1 MSVETTVPGEVALT
15 VLLAVRDEAP
25 DWLERTLQ
33 SLLCQSHPGWELCLC
48 DNGSEDPQTRRLLE
62 RYRGRDPR
70 IKLLQL
76 GAPLA
81 ASQAVNA
88 AVEFATGL
96 CVAFIAAGDALDLD
110 AVAVLAAALEQHPEA
125 ALFYSDEDCIGPDG
139 RHAAPYLKPDWSPE
153 HLLSTMYLG
162 RLLVLRKARFLE
174 LGGLAVAAGPA
185 ADYDLALRATA
196 SLAASGAAAPVHLRQ
211 VLYHRREAR
220 PPVQAGLPR
229 RDAAADQAVL
239 AALLAPRGIGLETG
253 LRPGSFRPRW
263 PLDRA
268 RPVTLLILTNSRERR
283 VEGRGTLLLVQN
295 LVRSILERSSYPAL
309 RILVVDDGLMPEA
322 ARRELEGEGVTL
334 RTYRAAGAFNFSH
347 KLNRSLELVE
357 SEDVIILNDDLEVIS
372 PDWVEALLEQSRRP
386 EIGAVGAR
394 LLFDNGEL
402 QHAGMALGVKSA
414 AGHLFYRL
422 PRDAQSYG
430 GHSEIQRNYAAVTAA
445 VMATRLSLLRQVGGF
460 DEGLRIDFNDVD
472 YCLKLGQLGYRVVYT
487 PFATLYHFE
496 RSSLA
501 RSEASA
507 ADRERFLER
516 WGEQVARDP
525 FYHPLLP
532 RDRYDCVVTE
542 W

>member
-174 LGGLAVAAGPA
+174 LGGLAVAAGTA

-196 SLAASGAAAPVHLRQ
+196 RRGRRSRPACRDATRRRTRRCWRPSWRRAASAWKPVCARAASVR
-211 VLYHRREAR
+211 
-220 PPVQAGLPR
+220 AGR
-229 RDAAADQAVL
+229 S
-239 AALLAPRGIGLETG
+239 I
-253 LRPGSFRPRW
+253 
-263 PLDRA
+263 
-268 RPVTLLILTNSRERR
+268 
-283 VEGRGTLLLVQN
+283 GRG
-295 LVRSILERSSYPAL
+295 RSR
-309 RILVVDDGLMPEA
+309 
-322 ARRELEGEGVTL
+322 
-334 RTYRAAGAFNFSH
+334 
-347 KLNRSLELVE
+347 
-357 SEDVIILNDDLEVIS
+357 
-372 PDWVEALLEQSRRP
+372 
-386 EIGAVGAR
+386 
-394 LLFDNGEL
+394 
-402 QHAGMALGVKSA
+402 
-414 AGHLFYRL
+414 
-422 PRDAQSYG
+422 
-430 GHSEIQRNYAAVTAA
+430 
-445 VMATRLSLLRQVGGF
+445 
-460 DEGLRIDFNDVD
+460 
-472 YCLKLGQLGYRVVYT
+472 C
-487 PFATLYHFE
+487 
-496 RSSLA
+496 
-501 RSEASA
+501 
-507 ADRERFLER
+507 
-516 WGEQVARDP
+516 
-525 FYHPLLP
+525 
-532 RDRYDCVVTE
+532 
-542 W
+542 